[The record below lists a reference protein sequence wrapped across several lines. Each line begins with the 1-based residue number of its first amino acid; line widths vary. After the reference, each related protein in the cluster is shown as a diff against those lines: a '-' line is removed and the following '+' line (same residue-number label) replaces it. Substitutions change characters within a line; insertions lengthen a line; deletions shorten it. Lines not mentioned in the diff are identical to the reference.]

1 MHWGTLKMTETL
13 RFDNRVVVVTGAG
26 AGLGRQHALMFG
38 ARGAKVV
45 VNDLGGGVAGG
56 GKSSA
61 AAEGVVEE
69 IKALGGEAVANFDSV
84 EDGAK
89 VIQTA
94 LDAFGTVDVVVN
106 NAGIIRDAAFHKMT
120 ADDWDL
126 VVRVH
131 LKGAAEVT
139 RAAWPIM
146 RDKRYGRVVMTTS
159 AAGIYGN
166 FGQANYSA
174 AKLGMYGLAKPLA
187 EEGFSKSIFVN
198 TIAPVAASR
207 MTQSLLTE
215 EQFNKIKPEW
225 VSPLV
230 GWLAHEHCTE
240 TKGLFE
246 VGAGYFAKLRWERTL
261 GRKFSTN
268 APLTPDDVMQ
278 HWDKITD
285 FSDAQHPT
293 SLADTTKIIFE

>member
-1 MHWGTLKMTETL
+1 M
-13 RFDNRVVVVTGAG
+13 
-26 AGLGRQHALMFG
+26 
-38 ARGAKVV
+38 
-45 VNDLGGGVAGG
+45 
-56 GKSSA
+56 
-61 AAEGVVEE
+61 
-69 IKALGGEAVANFDSV
+69 ANFDSV

-120 ADDWDL
+120 EDEWDL

-146 RDKRYGRVVMTTS
+146 RDKRYGRVIMTTS

-174 AKLGMYGLAKPLA
+174 AKLGMYGLANTLA
-187 EEGFSKSIFVN
+187 EEGFTKNIFVN

-230 GWLAHEHCTE
+230 GWLAHERCTE

-246 VGAGYFAKLRWERTL
+246 VGAGYVAKLRWERTR

-268 APLTPDDVMQ
+268 APFTPDDVEQ
-278 HWDKITD
+278 QWVDITD

-293 SLADTTKIIFE
+293 SLADTTKIMFE